1 MPNFLVQAFQTLPF
15 YGTWR
20 LLLDLLDIG
29 IITFIFYRLFLLIRG
44 TRALQM
50 LIGLAI
56 LAAATVISQ
65 VGELYTTSWLL
76 QNFWTI
82 WVLAIMIL
90 FQPELRRALAQ
101 VGQSSL
107 FNWFYPVE
115 KTPVLDEVVKATLSL
130 AAKKIGA
137 LIVFERDTPLEDF
150 MEGGISINGEV
161 SQELLN
167 SIFLPY
173 SPLHDGAVVISEK
186 RIAWAS
192 CYLPLTL
199 NPQLSKTLG
208 TRHRAAVGLTEETD
222 AIAIVVSEETG
233 TVSLAAQGALIR
245 HLEATSLKKALTQ
258 LFEPQKEQK
267 NYESVP
273 AANGGNISPSR
284 TIMEQKN

>member
-1 MPNFLVQAFQTLPF
+1 MLNLLFQVFQTPPL
-15 YGTWR
+15 YSTWR
-20 LLLDLLDIG
+20 FLLNLLDIG

-56 LAAATVISQ
+56 LAVASTISQ
-65 VGELYTTSWLL
+65 LGELHTTSWLL

-82 WVLAIMIL
+82 WVLAIIIL
-90 FQPELRRALAQ
+90 FQPELRRALAH
-101 VGQSSL
+101 VGRNPI
-107 FNWFYPVE
+107 FNWLYPVE
-115 KTPVLDEVVKATLSL
+115 RTPVLDEVVEATLTLS
-130 AAKKIGA
+130 AKKIGA
-137 LIVFERDTPLEDF
+137 LIVFERDTPLKDF
-150 MEGGISINGEV
+150 IEGGTAINGEV
-161 SQELLN
+161 SQELIT

-192 CYLPLTL
+192 CYLHLTL

-233 TVSLAAQGALIR
+233 NISLAAQGNLTR
-245 HLEATSLKKALTQ
+245 HLDPSRLKATLTQ
-258 LFEPQKEQK
+258 LFESRGEQK
-267 NYESVP
+267 SYV
-273 AANGGNISPSR
+273 
-284 TIMEQKN
+284 

>member
-1 MPNFLVQAFQTLPF
+1 MFKFLFQLFQTPPI

-20 LLLDLLDIG
+20 ILLDLLDIG

-56 LAAATVISQ
+56 LAAASVLAQ
-65 VGELYTTSWLL
+65 LAQLHTTNWLL
-76 QNFWTI
+76 ENFWTI
-82 WVLAIMIL
+82 WVLAIIIL

-107 FNWFYPVE
+107 FNWLYPVE
-115 KTPVLDEVVKATLSL
+115 EIPVLEEVVKASLSL
-130 AAKKIGA
+130 SAKKIGA
-137 LIVFERDTPLEDF
+137 LIVFEKETPLKDF
-150 MEGGISINGEV
+150 IQGGVPINGEV
-161 SQELLN
+161 SQELLT

-173 SPLHDGAVVISEK
+173 SPLHDGAVL
-186 RIAWAS
+186 IAGKKITLAS

-222 AIAIVVSEETG
+222 AVVIVISEETG
-233 TVSLAAQGALIR
+233 NISIAADGRLTKNIDPAN
-245 HLEATSLKKALTQ
+245 LKPILTD
-258 LFEPQKEQK
+258 LFKLQKEQRVVEELPTK
-267 NYESVP
+267 ETVLATEGSLES
-273 AANGGNISPSR
+273 S
-284 TIMEQKN
+284 

>member
-1 MPNFLVQAFQTLPF
+1 MLNFLLQVFQTPPF

-20 LLLDLLDIG
+20 FLLDLLDIG

-65 VGELYTTSWLL
+65 VVELHTTSWLL

-82 WVLAIMIL
+82 WVLAIIIL

-101 VGQSSL
+101 VGRSSL

-150 MEGGISINGEV
+150 MEGGIAVDGEV
-161 SQELLN
+161 SQELLT

-173 SPLHDGAVVISEK
+173 SPLHDGAVVISGK

-199 NPQLSKTLG
+199 NPQLSNTLG

-233 TVSLAAQGALIR
+233 DISLAAQGTLTK
-245 HLEATSLKKALTQ
+245 HVEPLGLKIALTQ
-258 LFEPQKEQK
+258 LFESRREQ
-267 NYESVP
+267 NRYVHEF
-273 AANGGNISPSR
+273 R
-284 TIMEQKN
+284 H